1 MANLS
6 RRRLLRRLLL
16 SLPLLL
22 AFSAAQQSQEP
33 QSQERPLQDTGST
46 FKVKVNLVS
55 VYATVTDEKGAPL
68 TDLKKEDFSLAEDG
82 VAQTISVF
90 EQESERPVSIILAMD
105 ASQSV
110 KKDLKVELDSARRF
124 VAATVRPVD
133 RLALYHFADTV
144 KETVPFTNSPQ
155 RITQGIR
162 DTRIGSGTAM
172 FDAIY
177 LAGMALNERHGR
189 KVLVLITDG
198 GDTVSSTRYDEAL
211 RAVQQ
216 SEAIVYSIIVVPI
229 EQDSGRN
236 IGGEH
241 ALIQLSNDTGGK
253 YYYADS
259 PSRLD
264 AAFQQISKE
273 LRTQYLL
280 GYYPTQRVADSDFRR
295 IKISVKNAGQ
305 SLVVHHRTGYYTS
318 KLR

>member
-1 MANLS
+1 MANRF
-6 RRRLLRRLLL
+6 RRRSLRRLLL
-16 SLPLLL
+16 SLPLLV
-22 AFSAAQQSQEP
+22 AFSLAQQPQQPQPQEP
-33 QSQERPLQDTGST
+33 QPQDTGST

-55 VYATVTDEKGAPL
+55 VYATVTDEKGAPV
-68 TDLKKEDFSLAEDG
+68 TDLKKDDFRLSEDG
-82 VAQTISVF
+82 VSQTISVF

-110 KKDLKVELDSARRF
+110 KKDLKVELESARKF

-133 RLALYHFADTV
+133 RLALYHFSDTV
-144 KETVPFTNSPQ
+144 KETVPFTNSLQ

-177 LAGMALNERHGR
+177 LAGNALNERQGR

-198 GDTVSSTRYDEAL
+198 GDTVSSTRYEEAL

-236 IGGEH
+236 VGGEH

-259 PSRLD
+259 PTRLD

-280 GYYPTQRVADSDFRR
+280 GYYPAQRLADSDYRR
-295 IKISVKNAGQ
+295 IKISVKNAGR
-305 SLVVHHRTGYYTS
+305 SLVVRHRTGYYTS
-318 KLR
+318 KLQ

>member
-1 MANLS
+1 MANRF
-6 RRRLLRRLLL
+6 RRRSLHRLLL
-16 SLPLLL
+16 SLPLLI
-22 AFSAAQQSQEP
+22 AFSFAQQSQEP
-33 QSQERPLQDTGST
+33 QPQEPQPQDTGST

-68 TDLKKEDFSLAEDG
+68 TDLKKEDFILSEDG
-82 VAQTISVF
+82 APQTISVF

-144 KETVPFTNSPQ
+144 KETVPFTNSSE
-155 RITQGIR
+155 RIAQGIR

-177 LAGMALNERHGR
+177 LAGMALNERQGR

-273 LRTQYLL
+273 LRTQYLF
-280 GYYPTQRVADSDFRR
+280 GYYPTQRVAGSDFRR

-305 SLVVHHRTGYYTS
+305 SLAVRHRTGYYTS
-318 KLR
+318 KLQ

>member
-1 MANLS
+1 
-6 RRRLLRRLLL
+6 LRRLLL
-16 SLPLLL
+16 SLPLLF
-22 AFSAAQQSQEP
+22 AFSFAQQSQDPQPQEP
-33 QSQERPLQDTGST
+33 PPQDTGST

-55 VYATVTDEKGAPL
+55 VYATVTDAKGAPV
-68 TDLKKEDFSLAEDG
+68 TDLKREDFRVSEDG
-82 VAQTISVF
+82 VPQNVAVF

-110 KKDLKVELDSARRF
+110 KKDLKLELESARRF

-144 KETVPFTNSPQ
+144 KETVPFTSSQQ

-177 LAGMALNERHGR
+177 LAGIALNERQGR

-236 IGGEH
+236 VGGEH
-241 ALIQLSNDTGGK
+241 ALIQLSSDTGGK
-253 YYYADS
+253 HYYAQS
-259 PSRLD
+259 AAGLD
-264 AAFQQISKE
+264 EAFKQISKE

-280 GYYPTQRVADSDFRR
+280 GYYPSRAMADSDFR
-295 IKISVKNAGQ
+295 KIGITVKKTDQ
-305 SLVVHHRTGYYTS
+305 QMVVHHRTGYYTS
-318 KLR
+318 KLD